1 MKQQTVNEFKDGLNL
16 DLHPL
21 VTPKTVLTDNING
34 TFITYNGNEFCLQ
47 NDRGNKWVANLT
59 DGYTPI
65 GIKEHNGILYI
76 VSVNG
81 NATEIGTFPSPN
93 YEKVNLEEAYSK
105 EWRDNLNNK
114 KYSPLHVLE
123 NHAPLT
129 NIDLG
134 YTIKTPVTIEIQDSY
149 DGSVNLI
156 IVADECKPRI
166 INSGFSV
173 LSNNQYKF
181 INRNQNSE
189 TNIYNN
195 LDKESELIR
204 TSDILTNIDLL
215 EVQSGGQFK
224 GGNYTF
230 YVKFGDADYNQTDVV
245 AESGIVSIFNGN
257 DCVSSTISGTL
268 LDERTDKMIH
278 LEIQGLNHVYS
289 KIYIY
294 YSREYSDTQGF
305 RMTEYGMLNEP
316 INMIDSGKNQDIWL
330 TGFEQTTPIDS
341 ELLNVDYHTV
351 DWARAEAQHSNML
364 FLGNVGSEETFKLY
378 HDLEEFTLKNVE
390 TTVVQDDN
398 LNVVT
403 SGFVG
408 TEYYSTLNIYNKLGY
423 WPDEIYRFAIVY
435 VLNDGSLTPAFNM
448 CGDTIKFENS
458 KFSTVKYIE
467 NEQDHLETYNEKG
480 VFLTPDIAII
490 GSEEDGT
497 EWVKPLHFKFELK
510 AIPEKVIG
518 WFVVRQKRIPRT
530 ICQGLSIGIDDKS
543 HLPLIYNER
552 YAESIDGQ
560 DPVKLDSVWKI
571 QSFLS
576 YNRNSIDY
584 TELYN
589 LLNSLDKKS
598 KSWWKWLLVLASP
611 ALGPILGLSS
621 TMIGL
626 SKKLTAELTIDKL
639 KKLIE
644 DNKPLLEYKEN
655 VVGLNKEPNEY
666 YAVRNYDN
674 WSNTDINDW
683 NNSKNTDEDYKYVDE
698 HEILNATQDDT
709 IYTNEYIIYRC
720 VKNEDPE
727 SENEYRLENVQAE
740 YDSGIKNLVVQ
751 YARLN
756 NDSDKEPK
764 EVQFVLNTETFT
776 CPTAE
781 DRESLENLI
790 ESIVEYNKAIT
801 DNRFIYERD
810 SSLHGWGLLS
820 LDPCVNSSISGMLD
834 GSVFNLIPKYVA
846 KTSGDDIIT
855 NYNTYSWSEA
865 PSSENKC
872 VFIPSNTNVK
882 LVDEYAFSNIAGD
895 ASSVSQYKQITED
908 YNLRELRG
916 ITVHV
921 DNQSDDES
929 SDTSES
935 DWAEMYH
942 LNNINLVRGL
952 FCPYIGVASSSSN
965 LLKSTIY
972 SIRLQENTSISNLF
986 TVRYQD
992 NSEYYAV
999 SERIGIDNS
1008 VINVYRGD
1016 CYTNTVGIRILRNFI
1031 DSTAPY
1037 TENIV
1042 DPECWNKYVIL
1053 SDDALQKAQEEGKTI
1068 KEAIWDNVNLSD
1080 VNTVDL
1086 GYWVTFKCLS
1096 SYNLGLRSVDTFH
1109 TDEMSLLGS
1118 PRSFYPLNGASTA
1131 TGNKIEES
1139 FLLNDGLSATV
1150 GRKRYNLIPDV
1161 PYSKSEFAN
1170 RIMFSNVNVTD
1181 AFTNGYRT
1189 FQGLSY
1195 KDYDK
1200 QYGAITKLISL
1211 GQNIFVVMEHGLGL
1225 VPVNPKALMQTTTG
1239 ETIHIYG
1246 YGVLPDEMTI
1256 ISQDYGSKYEH
1267 SVIRTPIGIYG
1278 MDVDAKK
1285 IWRFSDKQGFETISD
1300 MKIETYLNDYLKET
1314 PIEIGIED
1322 VRAHYNGK
1330 KGDVMFTFY
1339 TNNKSIPESDYFN
1352 ITQRTITLNLGETK
1366 SIVCYTNMDDSSI
1379 EFTNSDNVSCNYINK
1394 VLNVTGLVE
1403 GSGYII
1409 INGINLTVTVKD
1421 QSEIIPEPE
1430 DTIPALL
1437 LDHASA
1443 RLMFGQSCTL
1453 TPITNSS
1460 SDIIWTCDNLNIAS
1474 VDNNGKITAG
1484 TVVGSAKITASLS
1497 DNPSV
1502 TATCSVITQSTPVSV
1517 IGVSL
1522 RPINIYF
1529 NGINKTK
1536 KLTTI
1541 FSPWTATNQNVEWSV
1556 SVGGNC
1562 IVDQN
1567 GVVTGLRHDRT
1578 GSVTVR
1584 TEDGGYMKSCSV
1596 VIDDSIIP
1604 VTGVQFN
1611 KSFLIMHVGEQAE
1624 LNYTLIPSNATV
1636 QNVVWDSMYS
1646 SVVKVENGIL
1656 TAQSSGIS
1664 KIDIITKDGGFVA
1677 TCLVA
1682 VI

>member
-1 MKQQTVNEFKDGLNL
+1 
-16 DLHPL
+16 
-21 VTPKTVLTDNING
+21 
-34 TFITYNGNEFCLQ
+34 
-47 NDRGNKWVANLT
+47 
-59 DGYTPI
+59 
-65 GIKEHNGILYI
+65 
-76 VSVNG
+76 
-81 NATEIGTFPSPN
+81 
-93 YEKVNLEEAYSK
+93 
-105 EWRDNLNNK
+105 
-114 KYSPLHVLE
+114 
-123 NHAPLT
+123 
-129 NIDLG
+129 
-134 YTIKTPVTIEIQDSY
+134 
-149 DGSVNLI
+149 
-156 IVADECKPRI
+156 
-166 INSGFSV
+166 
-173 LSNNQYKF
+173 
-181 INRNQNSE
+181 
-189 TNIYNN
+189 
-195 LDKESELIR
+195 
-204 TSDILTNIDLL
+204 
-215 EVQSGGQFK
+215 
-224 GGNYTF
+224 
-230 YVKFGDADYNQTDVV
+230 
-245 AESGIVSIFNGN
+245 
-257 DCVSSTISGTL
+257 
-268 LDERTDKMIH
+268 
-278 LEIQGLNHVYS
+278 
-289 KIYIY
+289 
-294 YSREYSDTQGF
+294 
-305 RMTEYGMLNEP
+305 
-316 INMIDSGKNQDIWL
+316 
-330 TGFEQTTPIDS
+330 
-341 ELLNVDYHTV
+341 
-351 DWARAEAQHSNML
+351 
-364 FLGNVGSEETFKLY
+364 
-378 HDLEEFTLKNVE
+378 
-390 TTVVQDDN
+390 
-398 LNVVT
+398 
-403 SGFVG
+403 
-408 TEYYSTLNIYNKLGY
+408 
-423 WPDEIYRFAIVY
+423 
-435 VLNDGSLTPAFNM
+435 
-448 CGDTIKFENS
+448 
-458 KFSTVKYIE
+458 
-467 NEQDHLETYNEKG
+467 
-480 VFLTPDIAII
+480 
-490 GSEEDGT
+490 
-497 EWVKPLHFKFELK
+497 
-510 AIPEKVIG
+510 
-518 WFVVRQKRIPRT
+518 
-530 ICQGLSIGIDDKS
+530 
-543 HLPLIYNER
+543 
-552 YAESIDGQ
+552 
-560 DPVKLDSVWKI
+560 
-571 QSFLS
+571 
-576 YNRNSIDY
+576 
-584 TELYN
+584 
-589 LLNSLDKKS
+589 
-598 KSWWKWLLVLASP
+598 
-611 ALGPILGLSS
+611 
-621 TMIGL
+621 MIGL

-674 WSNTDINDW
+674 WSNTDVNDW

-727 SENEYRLENVQAE
+727 SENKYRLENVQAE

-855 NYNTYSWSEA
+855 NYNTYSWSESS
-865 PSSENKC
+865 SSENKC

-908 YNLRELRG
+908 YNLREMRG
-916 ITVHV
+916 ITIHA
-921 DNQSDDES
+921 DNES
-929 SDTSES
+929 ED

-999 SERIGIDNS
+999 SERIGIENP
-1008 VINVYRGD
+1008 ITNVYRGD
-1016 CYTNTVGIRILRNFI
+1016 CYTNTIGIRILRNFI

-1042 DPECWNKYVIL
+1042 DTECWNKYVIL

-1150 GRKRYNLIPDV
+1150 GRKRYNLMPDV

-1239 ETIHIYG
+1239 EMIHIYG

-1300 MKIETYLNDYLKET
+1300 MKVETYLKDYLN
-1314 PIEIGIED
+1314 PLVIEMGSKDI
-1322 VRAHYNGK
+1322 RTHYNGK
-1330 KGDVMFTFY
+1330 KGDLMFTWNDKE
-1339 TNNKSIPESDYFN
+1339 NNKLYSICYNERQNIWTTTYDWKPIVSENINDEFYSLNFGSKFKSNEHPEYKYEQNQCSIWDHTCDVEYDNAYVSQWYDKEHVFEFEFVVSDPIGVNKIFDNLQIISNNVQPKEMEITVIGDDYMFNRKN
-1352 ITQRTITLNLGETK
+1352 ITAEDVEEIRQEYDHNSQSTSDVHGNKENDRIKTSPYGYYRFNKRLNQSALIKWQPFKDIYKFGRRIGNIQYKEGLWFAQ
-1366 SIVCYTNMDDSSI
+1366 I
-1379 EFTNSDNVSCNYINK
+1379 EPILDPKHNREVRIRDKWAKIRIRY
-1394 VLNVTGLVE
+1394 
-1403 GSGYII
+1403 SGRDLAI
-1409 INGINLTVTVKD
+1409 
-1421 QSEIIPEPE
+1421 
-1430 DTIPALL
+1430 
-1437 LDHASA
+1437 
-1443 RLMFGQSCTL
+1443 
-1453 TPITNSS
+1453 
-1460 SDIIWTCDNLNIAS
+1460 
-1474 VDNNGKITAG
+1474 ITAIK
-1484 TVVGSAKITASLS
+1484 TL
-1497 DNPSV
+1497 
-1502 TATCSVITQSTPVSV
+1502 
-1517 IGVSL
+1517 
-1522 RPINIYF
+1522 INI
-1529 NGINKTK
+1529 
-1536 KLTTI
+1536 
-1541 FSPWTATNQNVEWSV
+1541 
-1556 SVGGNC
+1556 
-1562 IVDQN
+1562 
-1567 GVVTGLRHDRT
+1567 
-1578 GSVTVR
+1578 
-1584 TEDGGYMKSCSV
+1584 
-1596 VIDDSIIP
+1596 
-1604 VTGVQFN
+1604 
-1611 KSFLIMHVGEQAE
+1611 
-1624 LNYTLIPSNATV
+1624 
-1636 QNVVWDSMYS
+1636 
-1646 SVVKVENGIL
+1646 
-1656 TAQSSGIS
+1656 
-1664 KIDIITKDGGFVA
+1664 
-1677 TCLVA
+1677 
-1682 VI
+1682 